1 MIPGNPAENNGFCLV
16 VTWLNMHQDILHKGK
31 VYRIISEDL
40 TILHPDE
47 VIVAIFDV
55 SLPGNAKEVRRL
67 IGRSEKE
74 VYRLT
79 NEARKYVDS
88 LL

>member
-1 MIPGNPAENNGFCLV
+1 MQP
-16 VTWLNMHQDILHKGK
+16 QDILHNGK
-31 VYRIISEDL
+31 TYRFISEDV

-55 SLPGNAKEVRRL
+55 SVVGNAKEVQRF

-74 VYRLT
+74 IYGLL
-79 NEARKYVDS
+79 NQARKYVDA
-88 LL
+88 L